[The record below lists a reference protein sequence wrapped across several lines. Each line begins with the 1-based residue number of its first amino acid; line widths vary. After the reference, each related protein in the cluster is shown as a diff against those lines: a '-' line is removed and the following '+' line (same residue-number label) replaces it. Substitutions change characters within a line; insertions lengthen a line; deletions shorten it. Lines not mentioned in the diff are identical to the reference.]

1 MITNTLGWIGA
12 TVVGLLVHLSNIFY
26 LAKDILYWLFVGPK
40 RGKPLR
46 LGFVVREMDEMGAR
60 SFPLIL
66 VMSCS
71 LGAVL
76 IVLFGLQLRTFGVS
90 DYASSIV
97 TVFLIRELNPL
108 LTGIV
113 LAGRVGALVTARLGT
128 MIVEDEM
135 LALEVMAINPVEYL
149 ILPRFAAAV
158 IILPCLTLVADL
170 ISVFVSVLIATVGL
184 DLSLQ
189 MYLDGALSA
198 FTVTDIFFSL
208 LKSVIFGILII
219 LIACY
224 AGISV
229 SGGAESVGH
238 ATMVSVVY
246 CTITVIIADGILSL
260 IFYLL

>member
-1 MITNTLGWIGA
+1 MITNTLGWIGS
-12 TVVGLLVHLSNIFY
+12 TVIGLLIHLSNISY
-26 LAKDILYWLFVGPK
+26 LAKDLLYWLFIGPK

-46 LGFVVREMDEMGAR
+46 VRHVICEMDDMGAR

-76 IVLFGLQLRTFGVS
+76 IVLFGLQLQTFGVS

-113 LAGRVGALVTARLGT
+113 LAGRVGALVTARLAT
-128 MIVEDEM
+128 MVIDDEM
-135 LALEVMAINPVEYL
+135 LALEVMAVNPVEYL
-149 ILPRFAAAV
+149 VLPRFVAAV
-158 IILPCLTLVADL
+158 IMLPCLTLIADL
-170 ISVFVSVLIATVGL
+170 IGITVSVVIATAGL
-184 DLSLQ
+184 DLPIQ

-198 FTVTDIFFSL
+198 FTVTDVFFSL

-224 AGISV
+224 AGITA
-229 SGGAESVGH
+229 SGGAESVGR
-238 ATMVSVVY
+238 ATMISVVS
-246 CTITVIIADGILSL
+246 CTIMVIVADGILSI